1 MWCKI
6 SAFSSNLAITT
17 CQTLM
22 PGQTIT
28 GIIGATYGTHLTAQ
42 LEAWKPCDWRGWDKM
57 SDHPAPDW
65 EDIDLNPHDPP
76 LPPSP
81 RRFRLV
87 WRIITHSVANNDPI
101 GPSAI
106 PIKSSDQSTVNCLM
120 LLNRQPLT
128 LGPSPSRISKNGH
141 KTTD

>member
-1 MWCKI
+1 MPGHNRNSYHMAYRPMGHELDVVHKI

-65 EDIDLNPHDPP
+65 EDIDLNP
-76 LPPSP
+76 
-81 RRFRLV
+81 
-87 WRIITHSVANNDPI
+87 
-101 GPSAI
+101 
-106 PIKSSDQSTVNCLM
+106 
-120 LLNRQPLT
+120 
-128 LGPSPSRISKNGH
+128 
-141 KTTD
+141 